1 MTWGMVAVAGATVV
15 GGALSAGAAGKAA
28 STQAASADRAAELQR
43 EQFERSVELQE
54 PFRQAGM
61 LGQNRLM
68 TLLGLG
74 GTAQYD
80 DSAYNKALQDYNAR
94 LAGIDPTQFMTG
106 GGGGMVTS
114 GSGDSAMEYYQ
125 PGTGGTFDQAAYDAA
140 RAGLVAPNREQFKLT
155 GGDAADPMF
164 GKYATA
170 EYTPEMFAKGQD
182 PGYQF
187 RLSEGMKGLE
197 RSAAARGGLLSG
209 GTLKGIQRYGQDMA
223 SQEYQNA
230 FNRYQA
236 ERTGTLNPYQSLAG
250 VGQSTANTLGTM
262 GMNYANQAGEAYQG
276 AANARASGY
285 VGQAN
290 AITGAIGN
298 ISNQYYQNQLMNR
311 VFPQNNLS
319 SSIYANSSYNTL
331 QDPGGVGYSDIR
343 LKTNIQ
349 RIGTRPDGL
358 GVYKFEYIWGGGDQV
373 GLMAQEV
380 QNVYP
385 EAIGEANGFLT
396 VDYSKV

>member
-15 GGALSAGAAGKAA
+15 GGVLSSSAAGKAA
-28 STQAASADRAAELQR
+28 NVQADAADRSAELQR

-54 PFRQAGM
+54 PFRQGG
-61 LGQNRLM
+61 LQGQNRLM

-80 DSAYNKALQDYNAR
+80 DTAYNKALADYNASLSR
-94 LAGIDPTQFMTG
+94 LDPSQFTTGGTSG
-106 GGGGMVTS
+106 GGGYYIS
-114 GSGDSAMEYYQ
+114 SGDQEIYQ
-125 PGTGGTFDQAAYDAA
+125 AGTGGTGGTFDQAGYDTA
-140 RAGLVAPNREQFKLT
+140 RAGIVAPNREQFKLA
-155 GGDAADPMF
+155 GGDVNDPMF

-187 RLSEGMKGLE
+187 RLKEGMQGLE

-262 GMNYANQAGEAYQG
+262 GMNYANQAGETYQN

-290 AITGAIGN
+290 AIGGTIGN
-298 ISNQYYQNQLMNR
+298 LSNMYYQNQLMNR
-311 VFPQNNLS
+311 VFP
-319 SSIYANSSYNTL
+319 AK
-331 QDPGGVGYSDIR
+331 PGS
-343 LKTNIQ
+343 TA
-349 RIGTRPDGL
+349 
-358 GVYKFEYIWGGGDQV
+358 GG
-373 GLMAQEV
+373 
-380 QNVYP
+380 
-385 EAIGEANGFLT
+385 FT
-396 VDYSKV
+396 